1 MSEGAPPNLHRMSE
15 IGLILALGC
24 AALSGVGLL
33 CKHRGAC
40 DAPAVEMRSPLRSA
54 GALFRSRWWAVGFLL
69 ATVGWGLHVAALS
82 MAPLSLVQAVIAG
95 GLALLAIPARRWFGI
110 SIGARDLIGLG
121 LCAAGLSFLA
131 LTAGHGN
138 EHGSFTSETMLAFEG
153 GTLALVG
160 LLMVASAHRR
170 LVSSGWILLAVAAG
184 ASIGVSDVALKA
196 LAETVPGSPLSVLS
210 PWTAMAIVGGIGGF
224 LALARGLQ
232 LGEPVAVIVAFSASA
247 TLAAITGGIIVFGD
261 PLGSDALEVI
271 ARSSAFVAV
280 IVAAALLPMV
290 PERAR
295 ERRAAPQPAG

>member
-1 MSEGAPPNLHRMSE
+1 MSE

-24 AALSGVGLL
+24 AALSGVALL

-54 GALFRSRWWAVGFLL
+54 GALFRSRWWAIGFLL
-69 ATVGWGLHVAALS
+69 ATAGWGLHVAALS

-131 LTAGHGN
+131 LTAGHGS
-138 EHGSFTSETMLAFEG
+138 EHGSFTSSTMLAFEG

-160 LLMVASAHRR
+160 VLLVASAHRR
-170 LVSSGWILLAVAAG
+170 LVGSGWILLAVAAG

-196 LAETVPGSPLSVLS
+196 LAETVPGAPLSVLS

-247 TLAAITGGIIVFGD
+247 TLAAITGGVIVFGD

-295 ERRAAPQPAG
+295 EGRVAPQPAG

>member
-1 MSEGAPPNLHRMSE
+1 MSE

-24 AALSGVGLL
+24 AVLSGVALL

-40 DAPAVEMRSPLRSA
+40 DAPDVAMRSPLRSA
-54 GALFRSRWWAVGFLL
+54 VALFRSRWWSIGFAL
-69 ATVGWGLHVAALS
+69 ATLGWLLHVAALS
-82 MAPLSLVQAVIAG
+82 VAPLSLVQAVIAG
-95 GLALLAIPARRWFGI
+95 GLALLAVPARRWFGI
-110 SIGARDLIGLG
+110 SVGTRDLIGLG

-138 EHGSFTSETMLAFEG
+138 DHGAFTNSTMLAFEG

-160 LLMVASAHRR
+160 VLMVASAHRR
-170 LVSSGWILLAVAAG
+170 LVSRGWVLLAVAAG

-196 LAETVPGSPLSVLS
+196 LAETVPGSPLSVVS

-247 TLAAITGGIIVFGD
+247 TLAAITGGVVVFGD

-280 IVAAALLPMV
+280 IVAAALLPLV
-290 PERAR
+290 PERAGKR
-295 ERRAAPQPAG
+295 PEPQLA

>member
-1 MSEGAPPNLHRMSE
+1 MSQ

-24 AALSGVGLL
+24 AVLSGVALL

-40 DAPAVEMRSPLRSA
+40 DAPAVAMRSPLRSA
-54 GALFRSRWWAVGFLL
+54 GALFRSRWWAIGFLL

-110 SIGARDLIGLG
+110 SVGARDLIGLG

-131 LTAGHGN
+131 LTAGHGHEN
-138 EHGSFTSETMLAFEG
+138 GSFTGSTMLAFEG

-160 LLMVASAHRR
+160 VLMVASAHRR
-170 LVSSGWILLAVAAG
+170 LVSRGWVLLAVAAG

-210 PWTAMAIVGGIGGF
+210 PWTALAIIGGIGGF

-247 TLAAITGGIIVFGD
+247 TLAAITGGILVFGD

-280 IVAAALLPMV
+280 IVAAALLPIV
-290 PERAR
+290 PERAG
-295 ERRAAPQPAG
+295 ERGVAPQLAA